1 MTSTTDTLCL
11 IISNVPDE
19 SVADTIARTLVEE
32 RLAACVNILGACRSI
47 YRWQGVIESAD
58 ECTLLIKT
66 TERRHDAC
74 VRRLAALHP
83 YEVPEIITLA
93 PQAVWPAYAQWAG
106 AETS

>member
-1 MTSTTDTLCL
+1 MTPAAEALRL
-11 IISNVPDE
+11 IVSNVPDE

-58 ECTLLIKT
+58 EYTLLIKT
-66 TERRHDAC
+66 TDRRHDAC

-93 PQAVWPAYAQWAG
+93 PQAAWPAYARWAS